1 MWMIF
6 LCNKKLTP
14 PPPPLPQKLKDLC
27 FCFEKRKLYVCVIL
41 FFLQTFQTWNRVNI
55 LASLTMKL
63 SYAGEMLE
71 TNFNSAS
78 RWGAPHTKKVGE
90 KETR

>member
-1 MWMIF
+1 MENNF
-6 LCNKKLTP
+6 LQNS
-14 PPPPLPQKLKDLC
+14 
-27 FCFEKRKLYVCVIL
+27 L
-41 FFLQTFQTWNRVNI
+41 FFQTFQTWNRVNI

-78 RWGAPHTKKVGE
+78 RRRASHKQNWVKRKQGRLCEVDWFPGQDDSYKMYLFALPNI
-90 KETR
+90 